1 MFRHNFNKTKELK
14 MKRPTTQSGYTK
26 EDLKEYALYRKDE
39 EFKTIKSIQDQLNSG
54 GIKSVEDSEDYQEP
68 LSLDVEKVVKIQLSY
83 GGDGD
88 GFELTFDRENNLI
101 SGVYYWEDW
110 GVYEEVDLSED
121 ELDKI
126 YAFYLYS
133 DISILS

>member
-1 MFRHNFNKTKELK
+1 LKLNQYSKISLTDEALFFNRKELK
-14 MKRPTTQSGYTK
+14 MKRPTTQRSGYTK
-26 EDLKEYALYRKDE
+26 EDL
-39 EFKTIKSIQDQLNSG
+39 
-54 GIKSVEDSEDYQEP
+54 
-68 LSLDVEKVVKIQLSY
+68 
-83 GGDGD
+83 
-88 GFELTFDRENNLI
+88 
-101 SGVYYWEDW
+101 

>member
-1 MFRHNFNKTKELK
+1 